1 MLGNNPSNVK
11 SIQFVII
18 FDNDHQQELIMVKY
32 FKFESISCMV
42 Q

>member
-1 MLGNNPSNVK
+1 MLENNPSNVK
-11 SIQFVII
+11 SIQFVI
-18 FDNDHQQELIMVKY
+18 FFNNDRQQELKMVKY